1 MGEEGP
7 VRAVGEGEVP
17 ELQPGGG
24 AQRGLPGAAGLQG
37 LPEGCLAVT
46 EQRPA
51 RPEGQQMSRQP
62 LKGQHDAPQELADR
76 QDIAHGHL
84 ALYHKAHGEDDDAH
98 KTQRADGPGQGVHGV
113 KLLLAGGL
121 PLLQLPGGFGVA
133 RGPDGGE
140 AVEPDEQKP
149 PDALL
154 GLRHVGLAGGETGRL
169 GGVRLLLEGLGQ
181 VQRQQGEHHHHD
193 GQLPPGA
200 DDGRDGEGEAPEGPV
215 EAQETAAVLVSHRL
229 RLRGQLGEVG
239 GGVLLQKAAG
249 PLAEEEG
256 EVPHPQGPYVPGQDA
271 LAAGAGEVVDHK
283 VQDRQDQSPGG
294 GPDKRGQVLGQPR
307 VQDRLEHQGGGH
319 RGPHGQ
325 RREDEIED
333 HARFAELFENLIHG
347 SYPFCKIW
355 MRAVCGTVQL
365 QNRGL

>member
-17 ELQPGGG
+17 DLQPGGG

-62 LKGQHDAPQELADR
+62 LKGQHDAPQKLTDGE
-76 QDIAHGHL
+76 DIPHGHPS
-84 ALYHKAHGEDDDAH
+84 LYHQGHGKDDDSH
-98 KTQRADGPGQGVHGV
+98 KAQGADGPGQGVHGE
-113 KLLLAGGL
+113 KLLPADGF
-121 PLLQLPGGFGVA
+121 PLLQLPGGPGIA
-133 RGPDGGE
+133 PGPGGGE
-140 AVEPDEQKP
+140 AVEADEQKA

-154 GLRHVGLAGGETGRL
+154 SLRHVGLASGKAGRL

-181 VQRQQGEHHHHD
+181 VQRQEGEHHHHD

-200 DDGRDGEGEAPEGPV
+200 DDGRDGEGQAPDGPI
-215 EAQETAAVLVSHRL
+215 ELQDTAAVLVPHRL
-229 RLRGQLGEVG
+229 RLRSQLGEVG
-239 GGVLLQKAAG
+239 GGVLLQEAVG
-249 PLAEEEG
+249 PLAEEMG
-256 EVPHPQGPYVPGQDA
+256 EIPDPQGPYVPGLDA
-271 LAAGAGEVVDHK
+271 LPAGAGKVVGHI
-283 VQDRQDQSPGG
+283 VQDRQDQPPGG
-294 GPDKRGQVLGQPR
+294 GLDKRGQVLGQPR

-333 HARFAELFENLIHG
+333 HAGFAELFENLIHG